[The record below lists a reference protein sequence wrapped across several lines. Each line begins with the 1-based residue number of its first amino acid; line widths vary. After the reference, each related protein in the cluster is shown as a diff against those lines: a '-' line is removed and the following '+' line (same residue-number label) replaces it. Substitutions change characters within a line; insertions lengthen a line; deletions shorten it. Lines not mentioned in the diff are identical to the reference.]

1 MKKMLAAICCCA
13 ALAAGAQL
21 SAQEPPYLLQ
31 TRGGEIAYY
40 DAQNAQWH
48 PTGCCEAAL
57 CNEADRISLRRG
69 IPLYSREAL
78 TRALEDFCS

>member
-1 MKKMLAAICCCA
+1 MKKMLAALCCCA
-13 ALAAGAQL
+13 ALAASTQIA
-21 SAQEPPYLLQ
+21 AQEPPYLLQ

-40 DAQNAQWH
+40 DAQNAQWNL
-48 PTGCCEAAL
+48 TGCCEAAL
-57 CNEADRISLRRG
+57 SNEADRDTLRRG